1 MNALKELRKLR
12 RDSLLLVFNTRR
24 YGGFSRTLEKRV
36 REERLLLALEREA
49 RYEQA

>member
-1 MNALKELRKLR
+1 MNALKELR
-12 RDSLLLVFNTRR
+12 RDSLLLVLNTRS